1 MIPSNIQ
8 PDNLAIIGVDRHG
21 ERDYPEAQS
30 SGSFQSEIVPDGVG
44 KVPNGIE
51 EVDDQWNDRE
61 PNGELLALDGDVED
75 EDSDPYLATDR
86 GGGEVSWAAVKHSPT
101 NSGCSRR
108 SCWVSE
114 PPPGSSSN

>member
-8 PDNLAIIGVDRHG
+8 PDNLTNLGVDRHG

-30 SGSFQSEIVPDGVG
+30 SGSSQPEIVPDGVG

-86 GGGEVSWAAVKHSPT
+86 GGGEVSGDPVRFRSVKPEASLRRILRLRGAAP
-101 NSGCSRR
+101 
-108 SCWVSE
+108 
-114 PPPGSSSN
+114 